1 MPKNGEIFVE
11 TAFLNVRKR
20 PRLNGTCLNFLIR
33 KALFSVNDPLERS
46 LKRLYGFDLGANS
59 ASFDGLRSEIRPA
72 GVIVVIGWARSEV
85 SWGLSRGVH

>member
-20 PRLNGTCLNFLIR
+20 PRINGTCLNFLIR
-33 KALFSVNDPLERS
+33 KVLFSVNVLLERS
-46 LKRLYGFDLGANS
+46 LKRLYGFDLGAYS

-72 GVIVVIGWARSEV
+72 RVFVVIGRV
-85 SWGLSRGVH
+85 R